1 MKAVGLIDSGSTH
14 SLVPARSLP
23 EAILKNLAKSEV
35 TFTGIACQGI
45 QAVGQFISDINMG
58 GLILSNVCF
67 HVMPTGCPVL
77 IGQNILRH
85 AAIREYSISHVTS
98 KATIWGKS
106 AKFSVP
112 LVEGPCRV
120 GYRLLHQVYNCDDAN
135 DGLEPDEEI
144 EYGPPSRDISTD
156 PKTLTNLEDKI
167 RWLKNELEI
176 ELDHPNNDELE
187 QFADLL
193 IENRDVFGVGKNKL
207 GEFPKLVKIPTNG
220 QSRSV
225 KNNHIPEAR
234 QQAVCDQI
242 MKMVEDGIIEECPDS
257 QGFSSPLVAV
267 MKKDGTVRVCA
278 NFKRTLN
285 EVLVN
290 QDSFP
295 MESTAEVFAKVGPN
309 NRYFSSVDLLSGYWQ
324 CKLDPADRHKTAFWW
339 NKVCY
344 QFVRLPFGLSTAGN
358 SFSRQLAEVLRNALQ
373 TSPDIHVYLDD
384 ITMASSNF
392 EDFVDAHKKVF
403 EALIANGGR
412 LKPKKCQFLKPK
424 VKFLGRLI
432 SAKGMEPDPDNI
444 QGIMDMQPPRTRRGL
459 MSLTGRLVWVK
470 EFISTRMHEEVK
482 VSSFS
487 HLMEDIYALARSK
500 SRKFIWTDKANRAFM
515 KIKER
520 LAQAPFIS
528 FSDPNLSYTL
538 TTDASA
544 YGAGAILMQKSA
556 DGRYH
561 VIACISKTFSPV
573 QRRWSATERE
583 AFGVVWACEKLQH
596 FLLDREFTVF
606 TDHRS
611 LVYLDR
617 TEFSNSKIQNWQ
629 SKLSKFKFTCQ
640 YIEGA
645 QNVFADWL
653 SRSDDCEK
661 LPPAENKAAGK
672 FWRLKGSRLLIYIP
686 SWCLKTLPKNH
697 LALEL
702 IDDPN
707 CNFSHMAPAVFLSH
721 KESDD
726 DPLALQYLELAKS
739 QRDDPF
745 LAPIITELE
754 IRRDGGGGPFVSLKT
769 VLDHK
774 NHKYEPYSRIADN
787 LYLAPGSDILM
798 LKRLG
803 SAPQMVV
810 PESLRKYYLTVG
822 HENHSAHGGQRRVS
836 ECLSEFYWEGK
847 EDDIKTFID
856 SCTTCISRKGRYGKR
871 PIQMGHNL
879 RGSSPMEVVYIDY
892 IQMPSVRGLKY
903 ALTIVC
909 SFTKYLECYPLAN
922 DTAENTAKCIAK
934 YVLKHGVM
942 PKVISSDR
950 GRHFTA
956 SVFQEC
962 CKQLGI
968 KLKLHCSWR
977 PQSSGILERQHRTLK
992 NSLFILAQERNSDW
1006 LSVLPYALGALNA
1019 NINRATK
1026 TSPFYALTGRKW
1038 NIELPTAPGAQ
1049 KSANGALEYGRE
1061 VSNCLRQAHRAIQV
1075 ANAEADV
1082 KVENDGKTR
1091 IPCDLKPGDKVALY
1105 RPQSAVGKNKMPWKQ
1120 GFKILITNGLVSK
1133 ITDGDKWQDWV
1144 HNMHLKKIEDRP
1156 DRFFIEDYPAPVVHV
1171 PRPPGTDSST
1181 GRGMPP
1187 PQSAPTAKA
1196 TRKKKAASSKVPAT
1210 PSRRSNR
1217 QKKAPSAL
1225 VMDPSKQSYAN
1236 VVRGALT

>member
-1 MKAVGLIDSGSTH
+1 M
-14 SLVPARSLP
+14 VPARSLP
-23 EAILKNLAKSEV
+23 EAILTNLAKSEV
-35 TFTGIACQGI
+35 TFTGIACKGI
-45 QAVGQFISDINMG
+45 QAVGQFISDINIG
-58 GLILSNVCF
+58 GLIVPKVCF

-85 AAIREYSISHVTS
+85 SAIQEYSINHVTS
-98 KATIWGKS
+98 KMTVWNGKS
-106 AKFSVP
+106 FKYTVP

-120 GYRLLHQVYNCDDAN
+120 GYHLLRQVFNCDAN

-144 EYGPPSRDISTD
+144 DYDPPSPEISTD
-156 PKTLTNLEDKI
+156 PKTLVSVEDKV
-167 RWLKNELEI
+167 RWLKSELEI
-176 ELDHPNNDELE
+176 QLEHPNRLELE
-187 QFADLL
+187 QFADML
-193 IENRDVFGVGKNKL
+193 IENREVFGVGENKL

-220 QSRSV
+220 ESRSV

-234 QQAVCDQI
+234 QQAVNEQI
-242 MKMVEDGIIEECPDS
+242 QKMLDEGIIEECPDPK
-257 QGFSSPLVAV
+257 GFNSPLVAV
-267 MKKDGTVRVCA
+267 MKKDGSVRVCA

-285 EVLVN
+285 EVLIN

-295 MESTAEVFAKVGPN
+295 MESTAEVFAKIGPN

-344 QFVRLPFGLSTAGN
+344 QFVRLPFGLSCAGN
-358 SFSRQLAEVLRNALQ
+358 SFSRQLAEVLRDALQ

-392 EDFVDAHKKVF
+392 EDFMDAHRRVF
-403 EALIANGGR
+403 KALIANGGR

-424 VKFLGRLI
+424 VNFLGRLI
-432 SAKGMEPDPDNI
+432 SAKGMEPDPSNI
-444 QGIMDMQPPRTRRGL
+444 QGIREMQPPKTKRQL
-459 MSLTGRLVWVK
+459 MSLVGRLVWLK

-487 HLMEDIYALARSK
+487 HLMEDIYALYRVK

-515 KIKER
+515 KIKQR
-520 LAQAPFIS
+520 LSQTPFIS

-556 DGRYH
+556 DGQYH
-561 VIACISKTFSPV
+561 IIACISKTFSAV

-583 AFGVVWACEKLQH
+583 CFAVVWACEKLQH
-596 FLLDREFTVF
+596 FLLDKEFTIF
-606 TDHRS
+606 TDHKS

-653 SRSDDCEK
+653 SRHDDCEK

-672 FWRLKGSRLLIYIP
+672 FWRLKGSRLLVYIP

-697 LALEL
+697 LMLEVVNE
-702 IDDPN
+702 PN
-707 CNFSHMAPAVFLSH
+707 SNFCHMAPAVFLSH
-721 KESDD
+721 NEADE
-726 DPLALQYLELAKS
+726 DPTVLQYLELAKS
-739 QRDDPF
+739 QREDPF

-754 IRRDGGGGPFVSLKT
+754 RRRDIGYGPFLSLKSA
-769 VLDHK
+769 LDHK
-774 NHKYEPYSRIADN
+774 NHKYEPYSRIVDN
-787 LYLAPGSDILM
+787 LYLTHGSDILM

-803 SAPQMVV
+803 SVSQMVV

-822 HENHSAHGGQRRVS
+822 HENQSAHGGQKRTS
-836 ECLSEFYWEGK
+836 ECLSEFYWERK
-847 EDDIKTFID
+847 EEDIKSFID
-856 SCTTCISRKGRYGKR
+856 SCSICISRKGRYGKR
-871 PIQMGHNL
+871 PIHMGHNL

-892 IQMPSVRGLKY
+892 IQLPSVRGLKY
-903 ALTIVC
+903 GLTIVD

-934 YVLKHGVM
+934 FVLKHGVM
-942 PKVISSDR
+942 PKVISCDR
-950 GRHFTA
+950 GRHFTGC
-956 SVFQEC
+956 VFQEC

-992 NSLFILAQERNSDW
+992 NSLFILAHERNSDW

-1019 NINRATK
+1019 NTNRATK

-1038 NIELPTAPGAQ
+1038 NIELPSAPGVQ
-1049 KSANGALEYGRE
+1049 KSTNGALEYGHQ
-1061 VSNCLRQAHRAIQV
+1061 VSKCLRQAHRAIQV
-1075 ANAEADV
+1075 ANTEADV
-1082 KVENDGKTR
+1082 KLENDGKTR
-1091 IPCDLKPGDKVALY
+1091 IPCDLKAGDNVALY
-1105 RPQSAVGKNKMPWKQ
+1105 RPRSTQGNSKMPWKQ
-1120 GFKILITNGLVSK
+1120 GYKILITNGLVSK
-1133 ITDGDKWQDWV
+1133 ITDGEKFDWV
-1144 HNMHLKKIEDRP
+1144 HNLHLKKVEDRP
-1156 DRFFIEDYPAPVVHV
+1156 EEFIIEDYPSPVIHV
-1171 PRPPGTDSST
+1171 PRPPVTDSSA

-1187 PQSAPTAKA
+1187 TQSAPSAKV
-1196 TRKKKAASSKVPAT
+1196 TKKKAASSKVPLVQ
-1210 PSRRSNR
+1210 PRRSSRTRNP
-1217 QKKAPSAL
+1217 PSAL
-1225 VMDPSKQSYAN
+1225 VMDPKKKSYAN
-1236 VVRGALT
+1236 AVRVMT